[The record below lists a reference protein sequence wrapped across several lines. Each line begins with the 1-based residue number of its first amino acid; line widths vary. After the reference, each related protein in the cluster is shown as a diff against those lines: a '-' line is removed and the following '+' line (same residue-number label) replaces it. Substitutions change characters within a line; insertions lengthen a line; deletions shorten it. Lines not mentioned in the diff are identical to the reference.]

1 MSDKVNEEV
10 VPGSPA
16 WWIQQPDRSERV
28 GGRGRPPVSFEK
40 IISTALEAVDE
51 VGPQAFNMRMLAE
64 RLNSGTAT
72 LYRHVASKD
81 EILVHVVDRVLG
93 EVEIDPLRLAKLPWQ
108 KAYVSGATA
117 FFKIL
122 SAHPKIIPLLVA
134 QIPLG
139 ANGLA
144 GRERWLSLLAAN
156 GFSPELAARAYV
168 TMANYV
174 VGFAIQQH
182 PRDIEVSAHA
192 SDLKRFFS
200 ALDKSHYPHTV
211 KLAGQLAGISI
222 QQQFV
227 FGLDLIIAGLEHLRG
242 EQPPARRA

>member
-1 MSDKVNEEV
+1 MSDKANEEA

-16 WWIQQPDRSERV
+16 WWNQQPVRGERV
-28 GGRGRPPVSFEK
+28 GGRGRPPIAFEK

-51 VGPQAFNMRMLAE
+51 VGPQAFNMRMLAD

-93 EVEIDPLRLAKLPWQ
+93 EVEIDPHRLAKLPWQ
-108 KAYVSGATA
+108 KACVAGATA
-117 FFKIL
+117 SFKML
-122 SAHPKIIPLLVA
+122 SAHPKIIPLLVDH
-134 QIPLG
+134 IPLG

-144 GRERWLSLLAAN
+144 SRERWLTLLVAN
-156 GFSPELAARAYV
+156 GFSTELAARAYV
-168 TMANYV
+168 TLANYV

-182 PRDIEVSAHA
+182 PRDAEVSSHA
-192 SDLKRFFS
+192 TDLKRFFS
-200 ALDKSHYPHTV
+200 ALEKSRYPNTV

-222 QQQFV
+222 QQQFI
-227 FGLDLIIAGLEHLRG
+227 FGLELIISGLEKLRG
-242 EQPPARRA
+242 K

>member
-1 MSDKVNEEV
+1 MSDKANEDV

-16 WWIQQPDRSERV
+16 WWIQQSVRSERV

-108 KAYVSGATA
+108 KACVAGATA
-117 FFKIL
+117 FFKML

-134 QIPLG
+134 HIPLG

-144 GRERWLSLLAAN
+144 SRERWLSLLVAN

-168 TMANYV
+168 TIANYV

-182 PRDIEVSAHA
+182 PRDTEVSAHA
-192 SDLKRFFS
+192 SDLKRFYS
-200 ALDKSHYPHTV
+200 ALDKSQYPHTV
-211 KLAGQLAGISI
+211 KVAGQLAGISI

-227 FGLDLIIAGLEHLRG
+227 FGLELIIAGLEHLRG
-242 EQPPARRA
+242 EQVSARRA